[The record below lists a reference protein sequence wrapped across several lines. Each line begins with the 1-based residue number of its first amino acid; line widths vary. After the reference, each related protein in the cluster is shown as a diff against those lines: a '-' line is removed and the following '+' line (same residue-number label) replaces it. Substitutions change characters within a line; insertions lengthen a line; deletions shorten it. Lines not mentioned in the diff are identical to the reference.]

1 MINLD
6 KGQKISLD
14 KEYGGILRRIRLGV
28 GWYPAGYIPMRF
40 RKDTNETAAT
50 KETSKPGF
58 FGIVGNLISGKG
70 RIGDVVNSAVD
81 SGKGLVNK
89 AVDYIDGDYEI
100 NRNLSNYVEKLEDID
115 VDLSVAFYSK
125 GNLIAKVF
133 WHHDY
138 QSAFSG
144 AVRHSGDNRTGKPKC
159 QADMEKDKE
168 YITIDLKK
176 LPAEVDEFVQFVQ
189 IYDAH
194 IKGQDFGMVGG
205 GFARLSNEDE
215 IVDGVPKEM
224 AFFNLTDDYKDKGIQ
239 GLYLT
244 RFYRYRDDWRMETL
258 ATSVKYAPYV
268 DDMLKQYTSLNA

>member
-14 KEYGGILRRIRLGV
+14 KEYGGLRRIRLGV
-28 GWYPAGYIPMRF
+28 GWYPAGYVPMRF
-40 RKDTNETAAT
+40 RKDESKSNTETV
-50 KETSKPGF
+50 SKPQGF
-58 FGIVGNLISGKG
+58 FGTVGNFITGEG
-70 RIGDVVNSAVD
+70 RVGDVVNSAVD
-81 SGKGLVNK
+81 SGKNLVNK

-100 NRNLSNYVEKLEDID
+100 NRNLLNYVDKLEDID

-125 GNLIAKVF
+125 GRLVAKVF
-133 WHHDY
+133 WHQDY

-144 AVRHSGDNRTGKPKC
+144 AVKHSGDNRTGKPKC

-168 YITIDLKK
+168 YIIIDLKK

-189 IYDAH
+189 IYDAN

-215 IVDGVPKEM
+215 IVDGIPKEM

-258 ATSVKYAPYV
+258 ATPVKYAPYV
-268 DDMLKQYTSLNA
+268 DDMLKQYKSLNA